1 MNTDSIYIG
10 NGCSLPDHTLFLEDG
25 KLLYN
30 SSSKIS
36 SFQFNVVNTNS
47 VSTFVIIFILLFLTM
62 ITIIRAIESRN
73 EWRRMIDDGDVE
85 IKDKISFD

>member
-1 MNTDSIYIG
+1 MNADSIYIS
-10 NGCSLPDHTLFLEDG
+10 NGCSLPDNTLFLEDG
-25 KLLYN
+25 RLLYN

-36 SFQFNVVNTNS
+36 SFQFDVANTNS